1 MNYLFVGE
9 KRSERAKKQGVFF
22 GDGKSL
28 AGCKLFEA
36 LKYCGINQ
44 EESSFCNLFERGGI
58 TKVRRHKG
66 TIIALGNKV
75 YKELR
80 RRGYKKAILI
90 YHPAVRYHLG
100 SKQFYNTHV
109 KERLVNL

>member
-9 KRSERAKKQGVFF
+9 KRSDRAVKQGVFF

-28 AGCKLFEA
+28 AGCKLFTA
-36 LKYCGINQ
+36 LQDCGIDPK
-44 EESSFCNLFERGGI
+44 ESNHCNLFERGGI
-58 TKVRRHKG
+58 TTVRKHKG
-66 TIIALGNKV
+66 PLVALGTKV

-80 RRGYKKAILI
+80 KRGYKKAILV

-100 SKQFYNTHV
+100 SKQFYNNHI